1 MSAITLDGSLMDRLN
16 GVKPGTELRDPA
28 GKPLGYVVSPEDY
41 RRLQYARALER
52 HTIEEVEC
60 MRRQPGGR
68 PLADIWR
75 DLGAG

>member
-1 MSAITLDGSLMDRLN
+1 MSAITLDGPLMDRLD
-16 GVKPGTELRDPA
+16 GAKPGTELRDPA

-52 HTIEEVEC
+52 HTDDEVE
-60 MRRQPGGR
+60 RLRQQPGGQR
-68 PLADIWR
+68 LADIWR